1 VHSPSFIA
9 VLESQLSEINR
20 TLAQPRTRPA
30 KITLERLHVR
40 RDAILHCLA
49 VIREV
54 SPSPPLTIVDFVR
67 RPATCPNNPGMYLVH
82 SRPHLSTHSDRCRR
96 SQSLSMESLTPA
108 RTRR

>member
-1 VHSPSFIA
+1 MEVHSPSFIA

-54 SPSPPLTIVDFVR
+54 LPSSALTIVDLAR
-67 RPATCPNNPGMYLVH
+67 RPATRPHNPGMHLVH
-82 SRPHLSTHSDRCRR
+82 SRPYLSTHSDRCQR
-96 SQSLSMESLTPA
+96 MEVVTPA

>member
-1 VHSPSFIA
+1 MHNPSFIA

-20 TLAQPRTRPA
+20 TLAQPCTHPA
-30 KITLERLHVR
+30 KITLECLHAR

-54 SPSPPLTIVDFVR
+54 SPSRALTIVDCVC

-82 SRPHLSTHSDRCRR
+82 SRPHLSTRSDRCRR
-96 SQSLSMESLTPA
+96 MELVTPA